1 MFVCDHMDYIR
12 NAQTMRGLLVA
23 CLFCCAVSHSPYLQV
38 LNGTFTSDNNGST
51 EGVEDGHNHGNRT
64 VTISRRNKGLHFSSL
79 LMSLYSESEILKV
92 NDFLRMLR
100 EVGVPLGDNHRHQ
113 SNHHDQQRRPEP
125 SAGNMRRR
133 ERDVTKTKQLPRG
146 SKATHTTGNRDVK
159 DHMCLGLDSVV
170 ALFGGEIREPQ
181 DLMYLAPVILYQLT
195 PFCERRLSDRA
206 DHSSQHQQ
214 QHQHRKHHH
223 HHHHQN
229 QHGIINNKRNESSSV
244 RSKGDYSLHE
254 HLDANKRNHSNR
266 EHDQHHSHHDGHGKH
281 DNHRLKKVEEK
292 GNQSDSHQEAEEQ
305 NSHHE
310 KDKQG
315 SHSAHVH
322 HVNRGQDHHGD
333 RSHNT
338 ASAEVKRYHSGHV
351 HHVHEGVETNSS
363 HGDHIHHASKH
374 KDKSLHD
381 DHIDHDS
388 TDKDRHLHGD
398 NIHHVSR
405 DREKDS
411 HGDHIHH
418 ESRDKDKHLHGDH
431 IHHVSRDREKHFHG
445 DHIQNVS
452 RNKDKHLH
460 GDHMHHVSRD
470 REKHFHGDH
479 IQNVSRNK
487 DKHLHGDHIDHVS
500 TDKDRHLH
508 GDHIHHV
515 SRDREKHFHGD
526 HIQNVSRNKDKHLHG
541 AHVHETSDHLDHP
554 EDNKHHHFSQSPLK
568 VWGSSI
574 LAVLLISLVGLGSVV
589 IIPIMRKVFY
599 NYVLQF
605 LVAVAVGA
613 LTGDALLHLLPHA
626 MTGDIHD
633 NHKDTHEDN
642 DHSDHFDYHSNSLW
656 MGLCGMGGL
665 ITFFTMERLL
675 RIFMERKAKMK
686 RKKAS
691 SPPSPQVSNT
701 GASDSVV
708 GVKLSAHE
716 DPDYQECEEM
726 MFNVYR
732 KQRLPIGACAGS
744 LLSMT
749 AVSHPEISVSRSE
762 NQPLSESEKGHG
774 HSHLTNE
781 LPSSVATI
789 AWMVILGDG
798 IHNFSDG
805 LALGAGFAN
814 SITGGISTT
823 IAIFCHELPHE
834 IGDFAVLLQAGMSV
848 KQAIVYNC
856 VSSLLCF
863 FGMVIGVLIGNVGQA
878 SLWIFACIAGT
889 FLYIALVDML
899 PELCVAPTKG
909 DNPYCILGI
918 QLLGILVGASIMAV
932 IAVFEHSLIKLLD
945 M

>member
-1 MFVCDHMDYIR
+1 MDYKG
-12 NAQTMRGLLVA
+12 NAKTMRGLLVA
-23 CLFCCAVSHSPYLQV
+23 CLCCCAVSHSTRLPV

-51 EGVEDGHNHGNRT
+51 GAVEDGHNHGNRT

-100 EVGVPLGDNHRHQ
+100 DVGVPFGDNHRHQ

-146 SKATHTTGNRDVK
+146 SKATHTTGNRDGK

-170 ALFGGEIREPQ
+170 ALFGGKIRDPQ

-195 PFCERRLSDRA
+195 PFCERRFSDRA
-206 DHSSQHQQ
+206 DHSSQQQHQQ
-214 QHQHRKHHH
+214 QHQHQKHHR
-223 HHHHQN
+223 HHHQN
-229 QHGIINNKRNESSSV
+229 QR
-244 RSKGDYSLHE
+244 
-254 HLDANKRNHSNR
+254 KRNHSNR
-266 EHDQHHSHHDGHGKH
+266 EHDQHHGHHDGHGKH

-322 HVNRGQDHHGD
+322 HVNRGQDHDGD
-333 RSHNT
+333 RSHDT
-338 ASAEVKRYHSGHV
+338 ASAEAKRYHSGHV

-363 HGDHIHHASKH
+363 HGDHIHHGSKH
-374 KDKSLHD
+374 KDKSH
-381 DHIDHDS
+381 
-388 TDKDRHLHGD
+388 
-398 NIHHVSR
+398 
-405 DREKDS
+405 
-411 HGDHIHH
+411 
-418 ESRDKDKHLHGDH
+418 
-431 IHHVSRDREKHFHG
+431 
-445 DHIQNVS
+445 
-452 RNKDKHLH
+452 
-460 GDHMHHVSRD
+460 
-470 REKHFHGDH
+470 
-479 IQNVSRNK
+479 
-487 DKHLHGDHIDHVS
+487 HGDHIDHDS

-515 SRDREKHFHGD
+515 SRDREKDFHGDHIHHESRAKDKHLHGDHIHHVSRDKEKHFHGD
-526 HIQNVSRNKDKHLHG
+526 HIHNVSRNKDKHLHG
-541 AHVHETSDHLDHP
+541 DHIHHLSRDREKHFHGDHIRNVSSKKDKHLHGDHIDHLDHP
-554 EDNKHHHFSQSPLK
+554 EDNTHHHFSQSPLK

-633 NHKDTHEDN
+633 NNKDTHEDN
-642 DHSDHFDYHSNSLW
+642 HHSDHIDYHSNSLG

-686 RKKAS
+686 KKKAS
-691 SPPSPQVSNT
+691 SAPSPQMSNT
-701 GASDSVV
+701 GADDSVV
-708 GVKLSAHE
+708 GVKLSAHK

-726 MFNVYR
+726 MFNVNR
-732 KQRLPIGACAGS
+732 KHRLPIGACAGS
-744 LLSMT
+744 LLSIT

-918 QLLGILVGASIMAV
+918 QLFGILVGASIMAV